1 MPDDHMRRPREPSG
15 EDPAPQHEREL
26 AQVTAAL
33 EHDVGIS
40 RSDLTSL
47 ILLESLKGFG
57 PQKFKDLHRAGLRP
71 IDVLR
76 EPQLLPIPGKRG
88 ERFRQALRELDAGDR
103 NVAQARAVRQLLR
116 AHDNNARIVTY
127 DDPRYPRSV
136 YDSNNPIPI
145 LYARGNLD
153 VLAYNRT
160 VACVGS
166 RETSP
171 PYSDLHYEFAAHA
184 CRDRYTIVS
193 GFALGADTIG
203 HRAAADTGGATV
215 LIMPCGLDRP
225 FPPENKD
232 LYTALKDYDRAV
244 IVSEFPFGTAA
255 STLTLRKRNKLIVAF
270 APRCDA
276 QPDIRQ
282 RRRHERLPLRGRT
295 AKASRH
301 IRARRGAAHV
311 RQQSH
316 TARRSAQQRT
326 PRPGAAWRQRCS
338 AGNRLRRRRRRPPGV
353 GRLAA
358 SAVICDLD
366 GTV

>member
-1 MPDDHMRRPREPSG
+1 MPDDHSRLSRAPSG
-15 EDPAPQHEREL
+15 KDLAQQHELEL

-40 RSDLTSL
+40 RDDLTSL

-76 EPQLLPIPGKRG
+76 EPQLLPTPGKRG
-88 ERFRQALRELDAGDR
+88 ERFRQALRELDAADR

-116 AHDNNARIVTY
+116 ARDNNARIVTY
-127 DDPRYPRSV
+127 DHAGYPRSV

-153 VLAYNRT
+153 LLGYDRS

-171 PYSDLHYEFAAHA
+171 PYSDRHYEFAAHA
-184 CRDRYTIVS
+184 CRAEYTIVS

-203 HRAAADTGGATV
+203 HRAAADTGGSTM

-225 FPPENKD
+225 FPPENRD
-232 LYTALKDYDRAV
+232 LYTSLKDYGRAV

-270 APRCDA
+270 ARGVMLSQTSAKGGAMSAYRFALEQRKPVATFEPDGEPRTSGNNAIKQGDERTGA
-276 QPDIRQ
+276 
-282 RRRHERLPLRGRT
+282 RRTEERLGGS
-295 AKASRH
+295 ASPPPTVF
-301 IRARRGAAHV
+301 RADAADH
-311 RQQSH
+311 Q
-316 TARRSAQQRT
+316 
-326 PRPGAAWRQRCS
+326 GWDAWLHQ
-338 AGNRLRRRRRRPPGV
+338 L
-353 GRLAA
+353 
-358 SAVICDLD
+358 
-366 GTV
+366 